1 MVTATCVQC
10 GQPIPGTSKMTELA
24 VPEAE
29 ARERN
34 WTGNADGSGTVT
46 VKMCFQCQIN
56 RAEAA
61 EQRG

>member
-1 MVTATCVQC
+1 MDPATCVQC
-10 GQPIPGTSKMTELA
+10 GQPLPGTSKLTDFSLPA
-24 VPEAE
+24 SE

-34 WTGNADGSGTVT
+34 WTGRANADGSVT

-61 EQRG
+61 KQR